1 MWQNTYGYGSCLTYF
16 QSKWKGRAPVLRN
29 WLLAGFALHSRDS
42 VPKKTQALA
51 TSRGVLV
58 VPVALFV
65 HHGYRLHVPNQ
76 KQRPGISSAV
86 LLPAGVVHPRDYVP
100 KRGRILSV
108 RAGCRTT
115 LRKMPFRPP
124 NISQST
130 CDFRHGK
137 SNTCPQNSHFSHWV
151 TLCGRTWFWLFNT
164 YGPLHSPLA
173 LLWFFLEHR
182 IAKLHHNSRD
192 L

>member
-1 MWQNTYGYGSCLTYF
+1 MVVALLIFNPNEKAGHQFYGVGCSP
-16 QSKWKGRAPVLRN
+16 G
-29 WLLAGFALHSRDS
+29 LLCIPAILSQ
-42 VPKKTQALA
+42 KKNQALA

-76 KQRPGISSAV
+76 KQRPGISSDV

-137 SNTCPQNSHFSHWV
+137 SNTCPQNSHFSH
-151 TLCGRTWFWLFNT
+151 
-164 YGPLHSPLA
+164 
-173 LLWFFLEHR
+173 
-182 IAKLHHNSRD
+182 
-192 L
+192 